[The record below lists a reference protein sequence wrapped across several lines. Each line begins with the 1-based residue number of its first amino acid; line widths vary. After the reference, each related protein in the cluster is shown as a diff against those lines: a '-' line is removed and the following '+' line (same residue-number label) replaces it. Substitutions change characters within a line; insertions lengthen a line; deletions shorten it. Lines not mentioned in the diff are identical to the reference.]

1 MKYLKAREKFISDSK
16 KIHATKIQ
24 GTKINESFDMSGGG
38 GPFGNDIPW
47 GDSLVGRLI
56 NSVIRKIGVGV
67 NMVRIQPVINRL
79 KLEFRNIL
87 SASAAAGINEET
99 KKKIAMFIIVQQ
111 IRIIGFAIVE
121 MKSPGSDEDDVAD
134 ISKMQFS
141 DIKPENYLNECEDII
156 ESCLEAMS
164 STVDQY
170 GEIDNYDELEKSIR
184 EILEAIKIMK
194 KEVAEEEPQKE
205 KEPQKEGESFQPHY
219 NANFTSISEMI
230 LEYDALKKKQAEEFA
245 KKQAALNTTTTGA
258 SKTITTGAVASG
270 VAVAETYSYINEAAV
285 ASPVMAPLKKLYDTL
300 KQMSQKDL
308 VSDLTEYIKMPPEAK
323 NAPKISGPIS
333 KIYKYIRLKSGIKE
347 SVSINEDLNLILTKD
362 KVLGDLIM
370 SLYAVSKTKADASFE
385 GISPKMKVSMAAFN
399 LSMAKCLAATE
410 KKNESL
416 LLRYQAFRQIGSLNE
431 SKLGDF
437 LKLEDEKLA
446 GFFGYSEEDAKKLTP
461 EEVAK
466 LKVTKANQQGVLSS
480 YWKYGLNTK
489 ITKLLISE
497 KEFATLTQELADLQD
512 EPGDGL
518 ILSGFDPVIAILKCF
533 NRAYKLYT
541 VPVIPGGRTGGK
553 IDRLTYAQYTSFGS
567 SSTSEPSAYNGPFR
581 HNKTFN
587 MWENAVLNILGDREF
602 QPIFDKDTKMQIG
615 KKFKDGAG
623 PILRTFMTDIL
634 DGDTLY
640 KSGSGGYGTK
650 EGGTQKTLLE
660 KYFGPA
666 EGVTDSQLTFDND
679 TKEITANAKQQSKIK
694 TSGAKFKTGT
704 NNQIQ
709 KPGDLKGMIVKLRT
723 EMTKPKDYKDGD
735 DKEIDT
741 QKRYF
746 FVQEMDGD
754 FLYVVFSRNFG
765 HFRKYVGND
774 YLDRTQ
780 PISVSF
786 EADLVREPESELFL
800 TKIKLVDFKKMLT
813 PAGIITL
820 KGQIGGSTNK
830 KDIGEQT
837 TKAVEF
843 LNASEDGKES
853 VYNLQKLVL
862 KDTKGFPPAELKSH
876 SPQSN

>member
-1 MKYLKAREKFISDSK
+1 MKYLKVREKFITDSK
-16 KIHATKIQ
+16 KIY
-24 GTKINESFDMSGGG
+24 GTKINEAFDMSGGG
-38 GPFGNDIPW
+38 GPFSNDIPW

-56 NSVIRKIGVGV
+56 NAVIRKIGVGV
-67 NMVRIQPVINRL
+67 NMVRIQPVISRL
-79 KLEFRNIL
+79 KMEFRNIL
-87 SASAAAGINEET
+87 SSSAAAGINEET
-99 KKKIAMFIIVQQ
+99 KKKISMFIIVQQ
-111 IRIIGFAIVE
+111 IRIIGFAIVD

-156 ESCLEAMS
+156 ESCLQAMS

-205 KEPQKEGESFQPHY
+205 KEPQKEVESLQSHY
-219 NANFTSISEMI
+219 NANFTSISEMV

-245 KKQAALNTTTTGA
+245 KKPAASNTGLGA
-258 SKTITTGAVASG
+258 IKPGVPTAVTSG
-270 VAVAETYSYINEAAV
+270 LAVAETYSYINEAV
-285 ASPVMAPLKKLYDTL
+285 SSPVMIPLKKLYDTL
-300 KQMSQKDL
+300 KQMSPEDLTKDL
-308 VSDLTEYIKMPPEAK
+308 TSYIKMSPEAK
-323 NAPKISGPIS
+323 KASKFSEPIS

-347 SVSINEDLNLILTKD
+347 SISINEDLNLILTKD

-370 SLYAVSKTKADASFE
+370 SLYAVSKTKADASFP
-385 GISPKMKVSMAAFN
+385 GISPKMKVSMTAFN

-431 SKLGDF
+431 GKLGEF

-446 GFFGYSEEDAKKLTP
+446 GFFGYSEEDAKNLSK

-489 ITKLLISE
+489 ITKLLVTE
-497 KEFATLTQELADLQD
+497 KEFESLTKELADLQD

-518 ILSGFDPVIAILKCF
+518 ILSGFDPVIEILKCF

-541 VPVIPGGRTGGK
+541 VPVIPGGRSGGK
-553 IDRLTYAQYTSFGS
+553 IDRATYAQYTSFGS

-587 MWENAVLNILGDREF
+587 MWENAVMDIMKDREF

-615 KKFKDGAG
+615 NKFKDGAG

-650 EGGTQKTLLE
+650 EGGAQKTLLE
-660 KYFGPA
+660 KYFGSA
-666 EGVTDSQLTFDND
+666 EGVTDSKLEFVPG
-679 TKEITANAKQQSKIK
+679 EINANAEQQSKIK
-694 TSGAKFKTGT
+694 TSQAKFKTGT

-709 KPGDLKGMIVKLRT
+709 KPEDLKGMIVKLKT
-723 EMTKPKDYKDGD
+723 EMLKPANYKDGD

-765 HFRKYVGND
+765 HFKKYVGND
-774 YLDRTQ
+774 YQSRTQ

-786 EADLVREPESELFL
+786 EADLVREAESDLFL

-813 PAGIITL
+813 PAGKVTL
-820 KGQIGGSTNK
+820 KGQIQGSTNK

-843 LNASEDGKES
+843 LYATEDGKEA

-862 KDTKGFPPAELKSH
+862 KDVKGFAQNELKSQ

>member
-16 KIHATKIQ
+16 KIY
-24 GTKINESFDMSGGG
+24 GTKINEAFDMSGGG

-87 SASAAAGINEET
+87 SSSAAAGINEET
-99 KKKIAMFIIVQQ
+99 KKKISMFIIVQQ

-184 EILEAIKIMK
+184 EILEAIKIIK

-205 KEPQKEGESFQPHY
+205 KEPQKEVESFQPHY
-219 NANFTSISEMI
+219 NANFTSISEMV

-245 KKQAALNTTTTGA
+245 KKPAASNTGLGAIKPGVPTAATGGLA
-258 SKTITTGAVASG
+258 I
-270 VAVAETYSYINEAAV
+270 AETYSYINEAV
-285 ASPVMAPLKKLYDTL
+285 ASPVMVPLKKLYDTL
-300 KQMSQKDL
+300 KQMSPE
-308 VSDLTEYIKMPPEAK
+308 DLTQDLTSYIKMSPENK
-323 NAPKISGPIS
+323 NAPKFSGPIS

-370 SLYAVSKTKADASFE
+370 SLHAVSKTKADASFE

-399 LSMAKCLAATE
+399 LSMAKCLAAAE

-431 SKLGDF
+431 SKLGEF

-446 GFFGYSEEDAKKLTP
+446 GFFGYSEEDAKNLSP

-541 VPVIPGGRTGGK
+541 VPVIPGGRSGGK

-587 MWENAVLNILGDREF
+587 MWENAVLDILGDREF
-602 QPIFDKDTKMQIG
+602 QPIFDKDTRMQIG
-615 KKFKDGAG
+615 NKFKDGAG

-640 KSGSGGYGTK
+640 KSGSGGYGSK

-666 EGVTDSQLTFDND
+666 EGVTDSQFSFGG
-679 TKEITANAKQQSKIK
+679 TKEITDNANQQSKIK
-694 TSGAKFKTGT
+694 TCGAKFKTGT
-704 NNQIQ
+704 NDQIQ
-709 KPGDLKGMIVKLRT
+709 KPEDLKGMIVKLTT
-723 EMTKPKDYKDGD
+723 EMTKPKNYKEGD

-765 HFRKYVGND
+765 HFKKYVGND
-774 YLDRTQ
+774 YLSRTQ

-786 EADLVREPESELFL
+786 EADLMREPESELFL
-800 TKIKLVDFKKMLT
+800 TKIKLLDFKKMLT
-813 PAGIITL
+813 PARKVTL

>member
-16 KIHATKIQ
+16 KIFA
-24 GTKINESFDMSGGG
+24 TKINEVAF
-38 GPFGNDIPW
+38 NDTTF
-47 GDSLVGRLI
+47 GDSLVGRLFNMI
-56 NSVIRKIGVGV
+56 IRKIGVGV

-87 SASAAAGINEET
+87 SASGVAGIDKET
-99 KKKIAMFIIVQQ
+99 KKKISMLLIYQIIQT
-111 IRIIGFAIVE
+111 ITTAIVE
-121 MKSPGSDEDDVAD
+121 MKSPGSDEDDMAD
-134 ISKMQFS
+134 ISKKQFS

-156 ESCLEAMS
+156 QSCLEAMS

-184 EILEAIKIMK
+184 KVLEVIKIMK

-230 LEYDALKKKQAEEFA
+230 LEYDALKKKQAEEFT
-245 KKQAALNTTTTGA
+245 KKQAAPNTTTGTLQPST
-258 SKTITTGAVASG
+258 SKAVASG
-270 VAVAETYSYINEAAV
+270 VAPTAETYSYINEAAV
-285 ASPVMAPLKKLYDTL
+285 ASPVMAALKKLYDTL
-300 KQMSQKDL
+300 KQMSPEDL
-308 VSDLTEYIKMPPEAK
+308 VRDLTSYIKMSPENK
-323 NAPKISGPIS
+323 NAPKFSGPIS

-370 SLYAVSKTKADASFE
+370 SLHAVSKTKADASFE

-416 LLRYQAFRQIGSLNE
+416 LLRYKAFRQIGSLNE

-437 LKLEDEKLA
+437 LKLEDEKMA
-446 GFFGYSEEDAKKLTP
+446 GFFGYSEEDAKKLPP

-466 LKVTKANQQGVLSS
+466 LKVTKTNQQGVLSS

-518 ILSGFDPVIAILKCF
+518 VLSGFDPVIAILKCF

-541 VPVIPGGRTGGK
+541 VGVIPGGRTDGK
-553 IDRLTYAQYTSFGS
+553 IDRVTFNEYTSFA
-567 SSTSEPSAYNGPFR
+567 SSTTTPSAYNGPFR

-587 MWENAVLNILGDREF
+587 MWENAVLKILGDREF

-615 KKFKDGAG
+615 NKFKDGAG

-640 KSGSGGYGTK
+640 KSGTGGFGTK
-650 EGGTQKTLLE
+650 EGGTQKVLLE

-666 EGVTDSQLTFDND
+666 EGVKESQLAFGGIN
-679 TKEITANAKQQSKIK
+679 EINSNAEQQSKIK
-694 TSGAKFKTGT
+694 TCGAKFKTGT

-709 KPGDLKGMIVKLRT
+709 KPEDLKGMIVKLTT
-723 EMTKPKDYKDGD
+723 EMTKSKAYKDGD

-774 YLDRTQ
+774 YLSRTQ

-813 PAGIITL
+813 PNGKVTL
-820 KGQIGGSTNK
+820 RGQIGGTTNK

-837 TKAVEF
+837 TKTVEF

-862 KDTKGFPPAELKSH
+862 KDTKGFPPTELKSH

>member
-16 KIHATKIQ
+16 KIFA
-24 GTKINESFDMSGGG
+24 TKINEVAF
-38 GPFGNDIPW
+38 NDTRFV
-47 GDSLVGRLI
+47 DTLVGRLFNMI
-56 NSVIRKIGVGV
+56 IRKIGVGV

-87 SASAAAGINEET
+87 SASGVAGIDKET
-99 KKKIAMFIIVQQ
+99 KKKISMLLIYQIIQT
-111 IRIIGFAIVE
+111 ITTAIVE
-121 MKSPGSDEDDVAD
+121 MKSPGSDEDDMAD
-134 ISKMQFS
+134 ISKKQFS

-156 ESCLEAMS
+156 QSCLEAMS

-184 EILEAIKIMK
+184 EVLEVIKIMK
-194 KEVAEEEPQKE
+194 KEVAEENPQKE

-219 NANFTSISEMI
+219 NANFTSISEMV

-245 KKQAALNTTTTGA
+245 KKPVAPNTVDPKPDGSKPYDGTTSTSTQKVNFG
-258 SKTITTGAVASG
+258 ITKES
-270 VAVAETYSYINEAAV
+270 ETYSYINEAAV
-285 ASPVMAPLKKLYDTL
+285 ASPVMAALKKLYDTL
-300 KQMSQKDL
+300 KQMSPEDL
-308 VSDLTEYIKMPPEAK
+308 VRDLTSYIKMSPENK
-323 NAPKISGPIS
+323 NALKFSGPIS

-399 LSMAKCLAATE
+399 LSMVKCLAASE

-416 LLRYQAFRQIGSLNE
+416 LLRYQDFRQIGSLNE

-437 LKLEDEKLA
+437 LKIEDEKMA

-541 VPVIPGGRTGGK
+541 VSKIGDRSDDK
-553 IDRLTYAQYTSFGS
+553 IDRHTYAEYTSFGS
-567 SSTSEPSAYNGPFR
+567 STTISNSNGPFR

-615 KKFKDGAG
+615 NKFKDGAG
-623 PILRTFMTDIL
+623 PILRAFMTDIL

-640 KSGSGGYGTK
+640 KSGSGGFGTK
-650 EGGTQKTLLE
+650 EGGTQKALLE

-666 EGVTDSQLTFDND
+666 EGVKDSQLAFDGI
-679 TKEITANAKQQSKIK
+679 KEIAANAEQQSKIK
-694 TSGAKFKTGT
+694 TCGAKFKTGT

-709 KPGDLKGMIVKLRT
+709 KPEDLKGMIVKLKT
-723 EMTKPKDYKDGD
+723 EMTKPQNYKDGD

-774 YLDRTQ
+774 YLSRTQ

-786 EADLVREPESELFL
+786 EADLVREPESEIFL

-813 PAGIITL
+813 PNGKVTL

-862 KDTKGFPPAELKSH
+862 KGTKGFPPTELKSH
-876 SPQSN
+876 SPQSL